1 MLLRF
6 VPGQQLEEDDVS
18 AATKTR
24 WPIFP
29 KWGWTP
35 DTTSKLEAQDIKID
49 RWPWED
55 TVGVDGWS
63 KADYAPLG

>member
-24 WPIFP
+24 WPVFA

-35 DTTSKLEAQDIKID
+35 DTTSKLEAQDIK
-49 RWPWED
+49 
-55 TVGVDGWS
+55 VGCTF
-63 KADYAPLG
+63 ARLGIAGET